1 MLNFW
6 VLSHQDDIFLKELK
20 NGFEKK
26 DFLFSDI
33 HVKDLMYCKVEPN
46 EDAYTQDNGVI
57 EHLHALFLKFF
68 QYVQVFQ

>member
-1 MLNFW
+1 MYYT
-6 VLSHQDDIFLKELK
+6 FLKDLK
-20 NGFEKK
+20 NGIEK

-33 HVKDLMYCKVEPN
+33 HVKDRMYCKVEPN